1 MTRPSLFHIP
11 DMVSNHPTR
20 GPHGDVRLMSRPVA
34 LRGALHPESPE
45 AAELLEALDDA
56 MFMAIAGEEAIMEAA
71 CALWTEALDRLPT
84 ELLEESREQYLRYAL
99 EVTQQLP
106 GDEPRDPAK
115 VLIAIAMLEMLS
127 RGC

>member
-1 MTRPSLFHIP
+1 MGRPAAP
-11 DMVSNHPTR
+11 QGV
-20 GPHGDVRLMSRPVA
+20 
-34 LRGALHPESPE
+34 LHPESPE

-71 CALWTEALDRLPT
+71 CTLWAEARERLPS
-84 ELLEESREQYLRYAL
+84 ELVEESREQYLRYAL

-106 GDEPRDPAK
+106 GDEPRDPGK